1 MRLLYLSPTASMGG
15 AERVLLDLL
24 TNVRRVQPTWTI
36 GLFVA
41 NDGPLVED
49 ARRLCVKVRVLPF
62 PREFARIGDAGLAGP
77 ARWARFARRAIG
89 GSVSTLRYLQQ
100 LRAEIA
106 DFRPDV
112 VHSNGIKMH
121 LLGALARPSDAALV
135 WHFHD
140 YLGTRPVACRAVRRL
155 KHRCTAVVAVSES
168 VAADIREQLG
178 SSAKVT
184 TVWNAVNLTRFT
196 PSGSRLDLDALSGL
210 QRPEAGTVRVGLV
223 ATFARWKGH
232 LLFLEALRR
241 VQTTHRFRA
250 YIVGGPLYETDGSQ
264 ISMAELKDAIG
275 RLKLESSVGL
285 TGFVK
290 DSAAALRSLDIVVH
304 ASTAPEPF
312 GLVIAEAMACGR
324 AAIVSDSGGVAELI
338 EDGADALSYR
348 SGDVSALSRQIER
361 LIEDTPLRLRL
372 GDAARTAARE
382 KFAQDTMLSELL
394 AVYNA
399 LPLRNAEASLPA
411 RHV

>member
-49 ARRLCVKVRVLPF
+49 ARRLCAKVRVLPF

-140 YLGTRPVACRAVRRL
+140 YLGTRPVACRAVGRL

-184 TVWNAVNLTRFT
+184 TVWNAVNLGRFT
-196 PSGSRLDLDALSGL
+196 PSGSRLDLDALSGF

-241 VQTTHRFRA
+241 VQATHRFRA

-264 ISMAELKDAIG
+264 HSMEELKSAIA
-275 RLKLESSVGL
+275 RLGLSTTVGL
-285 TGFVK
+285 TGFVH
-290 DSAAALRSLDIVVH
+290 DSAAALRGLDVVVH
-304 ASTAPEPF
+304 ASTSPEPF
-312 GLVIAEAMACGR
+312 GLVIAEAMAVGR
-324 AAIVSDSGGVAELI
+324 AVVVSQAGGVAELVTA
-338 EDGADALSYR
+338 EQDALTYPG
-348 SGDVSALSRQIER
+348 GDVDALAHQLGRLIDDANLRKQLGEAAHRTAVEQFDPSRVTRQILE
-361 LIEDTPLRLRL
+361 LYAQFE
-372 GDAARTAARE
+372 RTAA
-382 KFAQDTMLSELL
+382 A
-394 AVYNA
+394 
-399 LPLRNAEASLPA
+399 
-411 RHV
+411 